1 MTIVK
6 TLNEYQ
12 FADEFNK
19 VRPDQ
24 FSYEA
29 LKTLYNYLDEL
40 YSEEMGIG
48 SYELDVIALCCNYAE
63 YDSLSDFND
72 NYGTDFERLVDIV
85 DTDYNM
91 IPIEDTERFIV
102 ENC

>member
-29 LKTLYNYLDEL
+29 LKTLY
-40 YSEEMGIG
+40 
-48 SYELDVIALCCNYAE
+48 
-63 YDSLSDFND
+63 
-72 NYGTDFERLVDIV
+72 
-85 DTDYNM
+85 
-91 IPIEDTERFIV
+91 EDTERFIV